1 MRTNWLRFPAPF
13 FPSGIEWGRK
23 AVVCLNL
30 LLTAGEALA
39 LVLALSL
46 DAFAASFAYGAD
58 RVRIPPASL
67 AVISGVCSGVLGLS
81 LLLGSGAAPWLPAGI
96 PSLIG
101 FLLLLIIGCVRLF
114 DRSIKALIRSRR
126 LTEKRIQFHLFSLCV
141 ILDIYACPQN
151 ADRDQSRVLSPG
163 EAASLAMALSLD
175 GLAAGFGAGL
185 SQVDWLLP
193 VLFSLIV
200 GAAAVR
206 LGDLA
211 GQRLAKRIPFDLSW
225 LSGLLLILLA
235 LLKVI
240 V

>member
-1 MRTNWLRFPAPF
+1 M
-13 FPSGIEWGRK
+13 
-23 AVVCLNL
+23 VCLNL

-114 DRSIKALIRSRR
+114 DSSIKALIRSRR
-126 LTEKRIQFHLFSLCV
+126 LTEKRIQFHLCV

-225 LSGLLLILLA
+225 LSGFLLILLA